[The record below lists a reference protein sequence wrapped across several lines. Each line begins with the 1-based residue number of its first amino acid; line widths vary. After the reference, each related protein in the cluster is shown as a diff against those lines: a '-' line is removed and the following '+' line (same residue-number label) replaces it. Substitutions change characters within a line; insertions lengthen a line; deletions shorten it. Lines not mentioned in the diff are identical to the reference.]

1 MTLQDHE
8 LDRLFHALSDT
19 TRRGILLRV
28 RESDKTVNEIAAQF
42 DISLP
47 AVSKHLS
54 VLEEAGLLSRR
65 KQGRKRIC
73 HVEPRQ
79 LQNASE
85 WLRFYQSFW
94 NDRLDNLKDFI
105 EKES

>member
-1 MTLQDHE
+1 MALQDHK

-19 TRRGILLRV
+19 TRRGILMRV

-54 VLEEAGLLSRR
+54 VLEEAGLLSRH

-73 HVEPRQ
+73 HVEPQQ
-79 LQNASE
+79 LQNAAD
-85 WLRFYQSFW
+85 WLEFYQSFW